1 MIIKEIQDGIIN
13 QIGYLY
19 DGSDSEYNDAPLF
32 AYDIRKCTSLLE
44 LVVMLGQYG
53 YDRQGALGVLDGVIV
68 TNELVPSLSDEEVNE
83 MIMDEWDRKL
93 DDV

>member
-93 DDV
+93 DGV

>member
-1 MIIKEIQDGIIN
+1 MIIKEIQDGIVN

-32 AYDIRKCTSLLE
+32 AYDIRKCNTLSE
-44 LVVMLGQYG
+44 LVYMLGQYG
-53 YDRQGALGVLDGVIV
+53 YDRQGALGVLNNVII
-68 TNELVPSLSDEEVNE
+68 TTEWVPSLSDKEVNE

-93 DDV
+93 DGV

>member
-1 MIIKEIQDGIIN
+1 MTIKEIQDGIVN

-19 DGSDSEYNDAPLF
+19 DGSDSEYNEAPLF

-53 YDRQGALGVLDGVIV
+53 YDRQGAIGILDGVII
-68 TNELVPSLSDEEVNE
+68 TSELVPSLSDEEVNE

-93 DDV
+93 DGV

>member
-1 MIIKEIQDGIIN
+1 MTIKEIQDGIIN

-53 YDRQGALGVLDGVIV
+53 YDRQGAIGILDGVIV

-93 DDV
+93 DGV

>member
-1 MIIKEIQDGIIN
+1 MKIKEIQDGIIN

-53 YDRQGALGVLDGVIV
+53 YDRQGAIGVLDGVII
-68 TNELVPSLSDEEVNE
+68 TNELVPSLSDEELPFN
-83 MIMDEWDRKL
+83 IDNYWDSI
-93 DDV
+93 

>member
-53 YDRQGALGVLDGVIV
+53 YDRQGAIGILDGVIV

-93 DDV
+93 DGV

>member
-53 YDRQGALGVLDGVIV
+53 YDRQGAIGILDGVIV

-83 MIMDEWDRKL
+83 IIMDEWDRKL
-93 DDV
+93 DGV

>member
-1 MIIKEIQDGIIN
+1 MTIKEIQDGIVN

-32 AYDIRKCTSLLE
+32 AYDIRKCNTLSE
-44 LVVMLGQYG
+44 LVYMLGQYG

-68 TNELVPSLSDEEVNE
+68 TNELVPSLSDGELPFN
-83 MIMDEWDRKL
+83 IDNYWDSI
-93 DDV
+93 

>member
-1 MIIKEIQDGIIN
+1 MTIKEIQEGIVN

-53 YDRQGALGVLDGVIV
+53 YDRQGAIGILDGVII
-68 TNELVPSLSDEEVNE
+68 TSELVPSLSDEEVNE

-93 DDV
+93 DGV

>member
-1 MIIKEIQDGIIN
+1 MTIKEIQDGIVN

-19 DGSDSEYNDAPLF
+19 DGSDIEYNDAPLF

-53 YDRQGALGVLDGVIV
+53 YDRQGAIGILDGVII
-68 TNELVPSLSDEEVNE
+68 TSELVPSLSDEEVNE

-93 DDV
+93 DGV

>member
-1 MIIKEIQDGIIN
+1 MTINEIQDGIIN

-19 DGSDSEYNDAPLF
+19 DGSDIEYNDAPLF

-68 TNELVPSLSDEEVNE
+68 TTEWIPSLSDEEVNE
-83 MIMDEWDRKL
+83 MVMDEWERKS
-93 DDV
+93 